1 MCLHVPVNSKY
12 YLSTLKVTGTCLKKM
27 TINLNDI
34 EIQLKKRLTYPYKWG
49 RKQNDQF
56 DKLTNFIYRTFL
68 FENVLREINTRFK
81 KDKEHQNIS
90 NYALNRWY
98 NFWSAQAVEK
108 IFSSLPNVKPA
119 LDSKDRLVDFTIDGV
134 TFDHKTSVFPKNF
147 PYPINEAVKK
157 TDELIKWLYKHQSQQ
172 QRKHLKNRLFVVLY
186 SPDGEHWKLKAEISW
201 LKERIEKYM
210 VGFNPN
216 YLMKFN
222 FEQGSTTITDVIW
235 AVKG

>member
-1 MCLHVPVNSKY
+1 MI
-12 YLSTLKVTGTCLKKM
+12 
-27 TINLNDI
+27 INLNDI
-34 EIQLKKRLTYPYKWG
+34 ELELKKRLTYPYKWG

-68 FENVLREINTRFK
+68 FDDVIKEINRRFK
-81 KDKEHQNIS
+81 NDKDRKNIS

-108 IFSSLPNVKPA
+108 IFCSLPNVKPA

-147 PYPINEAVKK
+147 PYPIKEAVKK
-157 TDELIKWLYKHQSQQ
+157 TNELIKWLYKNQSQQ

-186 SPDGEHWKLKAEISW
+186 SPDGEHWKLKAEISS

-210 VGFNPN
+210 EGFNPN
-216 YLMKFN
+216 YLLKFQL
-222 FEQGSTTITDVIW
+222 EKYHYTLADVIW
-235 AVKG
+235 VVKD